1 MRGRYGT
8 HERDFRYWNVT
19 FMVKAW
25 GRGAVL
31 VCVVYAAWLALLGAQ
46 VYADGMTPSITLMM
60 FATLNVPGLAA
71 LLTALRA
78 PRHRFLLGLS
88 MAPLAAACAV
98 AVNLVV
104 HRLGLRVDLSG
115 FYDNVGLFVASMG
128 YGAFVA
134 AIGGGVGAWR
144 AQRIAAQARVP
155 PVTTLPEG

>member
-8 HERDFRYWNVT
+8 HERNFRYWNVT
-19 FMVKAW
+19 FMAKAW
-25 GRGAVL
+25 GRGAGLVL
-31 VCVVYAAWLALLGAQ
+31 VVYAAWLALLGTEA
-46 VYADGMTPSITLMM
+46 YAGRMTPSITLML

-98 AVNLVV
+98 AVNLAVNK
-104 HRLGLRVDLSG
+104 LGLRVDLSG
-115 FYDNVGLFVASMG
+115 FYDNIGLFIASTG

-144 AQRIAAQARVP
+144 ARRIAALARVA